1 MVKGSDTSR
10 EPIGHPTIVD
20 VNSRGKRIRRGMRIW
35 TIGVS
40 ILKSQLYGWLRLRK
54 PSDEEIK
61 KGKGY
66 PQGYC
71 HFPMYPDEYC
81 KQLTAEQVVR
91 KVLRGY
97 TKLVWEK
104 TRERNDSLDARIYSR
119 AAALN
124 LGLEQWTDEA
134 WNNRQAQL
142 EPIQQDES
150 RQPTTVG
157 RRRKA
162 RRRSSRS
169 SYMKR

>member
-1 MVKGSDTSR
+1 
-10 EPIGHPTIVD
+10 
-20 VNSRGKRIRRGMRIW
+20 MRIW

-54 PSDEEIK
+54 PTDEEVK
-61 KGKGY
+61 EGKGY

-71 HFPMYPDEYC
+71 HFPMYPDEYF

-91 KVLRGY
+91 KVQRGY

-104 TRERNDSLDARIYSR
+104 TRERNESLDARSYAR

-124 LGLEQWTDEA
+124 LGVEQWSEKV
-134 WNNRQAQL
+134 WHQRQSQL
-142 EPIQQDES
+142 EPIEKDEP
-150 RQPTTVG
+150 RQPATVG

-169 SYMKR
+169 SYMER